1 MEGIERLKNYPD
13 VTFIEAVSFE
23 ELKEQLIK
31 DYEKQYKE
39 LTGNAVTLAAADP
52 YRLIL
57 YACAVAIY
65 QGYQYEDK
73 AGKMGLLK
81 YSTGEFL
88 DNLAALKGV
97 VRNEAAPAKTTMRFL
112 LSAEQSRK
120 AVIPKGTRVK
130 GQELYFEIM
139 ETGEIPAGELTADLP
154 AVCQTVGTVGN
165 GYAKGDI
172 TMLVDPL
179 PFNASVS
186 NIDITSGGADRETD
200 DELAERIY
208 LAPSSYSTAGPES
221 AYEYWVK
228 TYSSAI
234 GECRVITESPG
245 EVDIYITVDG
255 ELPSKTFIEQLTA
268 YIKDGGR
275 RPLTDHVVIKAPE
288 AVEYEIE
295 FTYYIRSA
303 DKDMIATIQNAV
315 QAACN
320 NFISWQKKIGRDITP
335 AQLICEIMQAG
346 VQSVEVK
353 KPLYT
358 EVSDSQI
365 GIVSAPVITYGGLRD
380 G

>member
-139 ETGEIPAGELTADLP
+139 ETGEIPAGVDSRSSGCMSDCGNRRKWI
-154 AVCQTVGTVGN
+154 CQG
-165 GYAKGDI
+165 
-172 TMLVDPL
+172 
-179 PFNASVS
+179 
-186 NIDITSGGADRETD
+186 
-200 DELAERIY
+200 
-208 LAPSSYSTAGPES
+208 
-221 AYEYWVK
+221 
-228 TYSSAI
+228 
-234 GECRVITESPG
+234 
-245 EVDIYITVDG
+245 
-255 ELPSKTFIEQLTA
+255 
-268 YIKDGGR
+268 
-275 RPLTDHVVIKAPE
+275 
-288 AVEYEIE
+288 
-295 FTYYIRSA
+295 
-303 DKDMIATIQNAV
+303 
-315 QAACN
+315 
-320 NFISWQKKIGRDITP
+320 
-335 AQLICEIMQAG
+335 
-346 VQSVEVK
+346 
-353 KPLYT
+353 
-358 EVSDSQI
+358 
-365 GIVSAPVITYGGLRD
+365 
-380 G
+380 